1 MPAALSQLFHQVG
14 LSLPLFVI
22 IFVGYA
28 LIRWGRWP
36 TSITTALTRFV
47 FSLALPAMLFH
58 LMSDFSK
65 LPPVDARLLIAFFG
79 GIFIVFAI
87 TLVVARKVF
96 RLDGVAASIFALG
109 CIFSNNVML
118 GLPIARMA
126 IGEQAVPSVAL
137 VLVFNSLILWT
148 LVTASVEWA
157 RHGSLS
163 LRGFGTTIISVFR
176 NPLIIAILSGT
187 IIGVLKI
194 PLPDIISSPINML
207 HNTAVP
213 MALLTLG
220 MGLAEYSIRD
230 GWKMSLSIC
239 VFKLAVLPVVV
250 WGLAVALKLPP
261 LETQVIVLQSS
272 IAIGIN
278 VYLMARQFNALQAP
292 IASALIISS
301 VLSAFTTPI
310 VLTIMMSIS

>member
-1 MPAALSQLFHQVG
+1 MPAALSQLFHQVS
-14 LSLPLFVI
+14 LSLPLFVL
-22 IFVGYA
+22 IFIGYA

-36 TSITTALTRFV
+36 SSITTALTRFV

-87 TLVVARKVF
+87 GLVVARKAF
-96 RLDGVAASIFALG
+96 RLDGVSASIFGLG

-118 GLPIARMA
+118 GLPIARMSL
-126 IGEQAVPSVAL
+126 GERAVPSVAL
-137 VLVFNSLILWT
+137 ILVFNSLILWT

-157 RHGSLS
+157 RNGSLS
-163 LRGFGTTIISVFR
+163 MRGFGVTVKSVFR

-187 IIGVLKI
+187 LFGALKI
-194 PLPDIISSPINML
+194 PLPDIISTPIGML

-220 MGLAEYSIRD
+220 MGLAEYSVRD

-239 VFKLAVLPVVV
+239 ALKLAVLPAVV
-250 WGLAVALKLPP
+250 WGLAVALKQPP
-261 LETQVIVLQSS
+261 LETQVVVLQSS
-272 IAIGIN
+272 IAIGVN
-278 VYLMARQFNALQAP
+278 VYLMARQFSALQGP
-292 IASALIISS
+292 IASALIITSI
-301 VLSAFTTPI
+301 LSAFTTPI
-310 VLTIMMSIS
+310 VMTIMASIG